1 MIPRTPSAVR
11 ALVAALA
18 LASAAQPL
26 WLIRP
31 AAEATV
37 KRTVTEARAGLAATT
52 KTVAAAE
59 AFLATLDDTLRTKAM
74 FAYTDDVQRANWS
87 NLPTGIYHRA
97 GVRFGDL
104 TPPQR
109 EAAMRV
115 LAAALSPMGYRKI
128 VDIVT
133 ADQVLKETGGSPSG
147 LNFGD
152 DEFYISFLGKPSTT
166 APWMLQFGGHHLALN
181 LTIHGSE
188 GVLTPS
194 LTAAQP
200 ATYTLKGKTI
210 RPLGAE
216 NDLAFQLINALDA
229 TQQSKA
235 ILGSRF
241 RDLVLG
247 PGQDGK
253 TILPEGIRASALT
266 PAQQALLLDLANEW
280 VGLASEAAAAMKLKE
295 IRANLADTYFAW
307 SGPTTPGSA
316 AYFRIQGPTVVI
328 EYAPQN
334 LGGVPTN
341 HIHTIYRD
349 PTNDYGRKFGRP

>member
-1 MIPRTPSAVR
+1 MSPRISPATR
-11 ALVAALA
+11 ALVAALV
-18 LASAAQPL
+18 LTSVSQPL
-26 WLIRP
+26 WS
-31 AAEATV
+31 V
-37 KRTVTEARAGLAATT
+37 HSLAADSTASSVALAVT
-52 KTVAAAE
+52 GKTVAAAE
-59 AFLATLDDTLRTKAM
+59 AFLAKLDETQRAKAV

-104 TPPQR
+104 SKPQR
-109 EAAMRV
+109 EAAMAV
-115 LAAALSPMGYRKI
+115 LAAALSPRGYQKT

-133 ADQVLKETGGSPSG
+133 ADQVLKESGSPQG
-147 LNFGD
+147 IAFGE
-152 DEFYISFLGKPSTT
+152 DEFYISFVGKPSTT
-166 APWMLQFGGHHLALN
+166 TPWMLQFGGHHLALN
-181 LTIHGSE
+181 LTIRGAD

-194 LTAAQP
+194 HTAAQP
-200 ATYTLKGKTI
+200 ATYTLNGKTI

-216 NDLAFQLINALDA
+216 NDLAFKLINSLDS
-229 TQQSKA
+229 TQQPKA

-253 TILPEGIRASALT
+253 TIMPEGIRASALT
-266 PAQQALLLDLANEW
+266 PAQQKLLLDLANEW
-280 VGLASEAAAAMKLKE
+280 VGISNEATAKAKLAE

-334 LGGVPTN
+334 LGGAPTN

>member
-1 MIPRTPSAVR
+1 MTPRTSSAVR
-11 ALVAALA
+11 ALVAAVV
-18 LASAAQPL
+18 LASASQPL
-26 WLIRP
+26 WQIRSL
-31 AAEATV
+31 AADSA
-37 KRTVTEARAGLAATT
+37 AGSAALAATGR
-52 KTVAAAE
+52 TVAAAE
-59 AFLATLDDTLRTKAM
+59 AFLATLDDTLRAKAV
-74 FAYTDDVQRANWS
+74 FAYADDAQRANWS
-87 NLPTGIYHRA
+87 NLPTGIYRRA

-104 TPPQR
+104 TSPQR
-109 EAAMRV
+109 EAAMAV
-115 LAAALSPMGYRKI
+115 LAAALSPRGYQKI
-128 VDIVT
+128 VEIVT
-133 ADQVLKETGGSPSG
+133 ADQVLKESGGNPPG
-147 LNFGD
+147 LTFGE
-152 DEFYISFLGKPSTT
+152 DEFYLSFVGKPSAT

-181 LTIHGSE
+181 LTMRGAD
-188 GVLTPS
+188 GVLTPT
-194 LTAAQP
+194 LTATQP
-200 ATYTLKGKTI
+200 ATYTLKGKTV

-253 TILPEGIRASALT
+253 VIVPEGLRASALT
-266 PAQQALLLDLANEW
+266 PAQQELLLQLVNEW
-280 VGLASEAAAAMKLKE
+280 VGISSEATAKAKLAE